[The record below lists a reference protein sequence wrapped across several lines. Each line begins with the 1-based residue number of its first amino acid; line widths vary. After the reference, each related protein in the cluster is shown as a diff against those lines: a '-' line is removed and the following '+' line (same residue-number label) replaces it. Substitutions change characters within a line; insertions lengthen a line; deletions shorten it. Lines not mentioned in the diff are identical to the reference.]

1 MSKPF
6 SVAVWQWYKKSQQ
19 RSHGSLFVLVL
30 RRSVSL
36 THSQTTRAGK
46 HICPV
51 EWLQHSWRELLSS
64 CRNHPSSRKSTFW
77 RPSFLDEARAGRPFS
92 KRVFEQTVP
101 NFLFKKYSKIN
112 PPRRSIPLPQPES
125 VPNLSGFVIDSG
137 CSFSRLQIRYTSGL
151 FIPLPAVCNWPTA
164 DQLSIDVFG
173 HDRFELFFAPR
184 QPRHNRTDWYLES
197 FGNRF
202 VRKLAQVK
210 KLHWGSVSNVDSQ
223 KSIEDTAG

>member
-6 SVAVWQWYKKSQQ
+6 CVAVWRWYKKSRQ

-77 RPSFLDEARAGRPFS
+77 RPSFLNERGRDARFQREDSNRLFQTFSSRNTAELTRRGGRF
-92 KRVFEQTVP
+92 RC
-101 NFLFKKYSKIN
+101 
-112 PPRRSIPLPQPES
+112 
-125 VPNLSGFVIDSG
+125 LSLN
-137 CSFSRLQIRYTSGL
+137 RYQI
-151 FIPLPAVCNWPTA
+151 
-164 DQLSIDVFG
+164 
-173 HDRFELFFAPR
+173 
-184 QPRHNRTDWYLES
+184 
-197 FGNRF
+197 
-202 VRKLAQVK
+202 
-210 KLHWGSVSNVDSQ
+210 SQ
-223 KSIEDTAG
+223 DF